1 MNGHRGPVSALSM
14 EHDEKGYF
22 SAGWDGEALVSCCLL
37 FSLSDFLHDPFITT
51 IFCSNGTSTLV
62 KLFENLLHMALNLS
76 ASPLSQQRH

>member
-22 SAGWDGEALVSCCLL
+22 SAGWDGEALVSCRLL
-37 FSLSDFLHDPFITT
+37 LALPNFLYDPFVMT

-62 KLFENLLHMALNLS
+62 KLFENSLHMALNLLALPS
-76 ASPLSQQRH
+76 SQ